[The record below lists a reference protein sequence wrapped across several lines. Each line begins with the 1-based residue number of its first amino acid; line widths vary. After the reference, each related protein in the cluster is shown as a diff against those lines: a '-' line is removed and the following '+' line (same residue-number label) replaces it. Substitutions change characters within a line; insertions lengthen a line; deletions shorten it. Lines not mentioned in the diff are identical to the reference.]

1 MTQDVLSRVEMAT
14 VTMEMMVQVILE
26 KQKGRLTEDPTPCYH
41 HRGFCGPASG
51 RGARGNSVDS
61 KWWRF

>member
-26 KQKGRLTEDPTPCYH
+26 KQKD
-41 HRGFCGPASG
+41 
-51 RGARGNSVDS
+51 D
-61 KWWRF
+61 